1 MINAVVTRK
10 AETIYVEINDQVYS
24 ILDNVLY
31 ANGTFVKQYDSMR
44 GALATIV
51 RVESEG

>member
-1 MINAVVTRK
+1 MINAVVTKR
-10 AETIYVEINDQVYS
+10 ADTIYVEINSQVYS

-31 ANGTFVKQYDSMR
+31 ANGSFVKRYDSLR

-51 RVESEG
+51 RVETE

>member
-1 MINAVVTRK
+1 MINAVVTKRS
-10 AETIYVEINDQVYS
+10 ETIYVEINDQVYS

-31 ANGTFVKQYDSMR
+31 ANGSFVKRYDSLR